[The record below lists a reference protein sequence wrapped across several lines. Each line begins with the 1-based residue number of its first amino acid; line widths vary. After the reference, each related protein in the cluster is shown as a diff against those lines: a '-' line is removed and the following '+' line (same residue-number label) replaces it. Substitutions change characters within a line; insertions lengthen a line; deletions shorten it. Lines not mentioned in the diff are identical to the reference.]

1 MSQLTSLLQSFQRL
15 DGVLGACILSKDCE
29 VLAEELSEAVKSDP
43 LARNFKEFIPKINAL
58 AVELGTSKLDRH
70 HVVLDDKQLMI
81 EELVGGAMLIVFTG
95 TDSSNQG
102 RVRLEIRK
110 GKKNIEAVLAEM

>member
-29 VLAEELSEAVKSDP
+29 ILAEELSEAVKSDP
-43 LARNFKEFIPKINAL
+43 LAMNFKEFLPKINTL
-58 AVELGTSKLDRH
+58 ASELGASELDRH
-70 HVVLDDKQLMI
+70 HLTLDDKQLMI
-81 EELVGGAMLIVFTG
+81 EELVGGARLVVYTG
-95 TDSSNQG
+95 SDSSNQG

-110 GKKNIEAVLAEM
+110 SKKNIETALNEM

>member
-1 MSQLTSLLQSFQRL
+1 MSQLTSLLQSFLRL

-29 VLAEELSEAVKSDP
+29 VLAEELSEAIKSDP
-43 LARNFKEFIPKINAL
+43 LAMDFKEFLPKINAL
-58 AVELGTSKLDRH
+58 ALDLGATELDRH
-70 HVVLDDKQLMI
+70 HLTLDDKLLMI
-81 EELVGGAMLIVFTG
+81 EELVGGAMLVVYTG

-110 GKKNIEAVLAEM
+110 GKKNIEAALAEM

>member
-43 LARNFKEFIPKINAL
+43 LARNFTAKRI
-58 AVELGTSKLDRH
+58 
-70 HVVLDDKQLMI
+70 
-81 EELVGGAMLIVFTG
+81 
-95 TDSSNQG
+95 
-102 RVRLEIRK
+102 
-110 GKKNIEAVLAEM
+110 

>member
-29 VLAEELSEAVKSDP
+29 DP
-43 LARNFKEFIPKINAL
+43 LAMSFKEFVPKIDAL
-58 AVELGTSKLDRH
+58 ASELGAAELDRH
-70 HVVLDDKQLMI
+70 HLTLDDKQLMI
-81 EELVGGAMLIVFTG
+81 EELVGGAMLVVYTG

-110 GKKNIEAVLAEM
+110 SKKNIEAALAEM

>member
-29 VLAEELSEAVKSDP
+29 ILAENLNDSVKNDVAAVS
-43 LARNFKEFIPKINAL
+43 FKEFLPKVEAL
-58 AVELGTSKLDRH
+58 VSGLGVAGVDRH
-70 HVVLDDKQLMI
+70 HLILDDKQLMI
-81 EELVGGAMLIVFTG
+81 EVLVGGAMLVVFTSS
-95 TDSSNQG
+95 DNSNQG

-110 GKKNIEAVLAEM
+110 SKKNIEAALA